1 MDELGIL
8 SLFPVFVTLCVSLI
22 LRNVLLGLFSGV
34 ITGTLI
40 LHTYSFITF
49 LPLLIKEYIVPEIAD
64 TYNASVLVLLVF
76 IGGFVRLIKYSGGGM
91 AFAASTVKYI
101 SNKASAQISA
111 WFGGIVIFFSDLGT
125 PLIVGPVFQSLFDRF
140 AISRQKL
147 AFIIDSTSSP
157 IAILI
162 PFIGWGVFSMSII
175 KSSFET
181 NNISINEWNAF
192 TSAIVFQLYTWLAIS
207 VVPVLSL
214 LGFDFG

>member
-1 MDELGIL
+1 
-8 SLFPVFVTLCVSLI
+8 
-22 LRNVLLGLFSGV
+22 
-34 ITGTLI
+34 
-40 LHTYSFITF
+40 
-49 LPLLIKEYIVPEIAD
+49 
-64 TYNASVLVLLVF
+64 
-76 IGGFVRLIKYSGGGM
+76 M

-162 PFIGWGVFSMSII
+162 PFIGWGVAFSMSII

-192 TSAIVFQLYTWLAIS
+192 TSAIVFQLYTWLAIT

-214 LGFDFG
+214 LGFDFGKMAEAEEAAVSRNEASTKVHKNAMAIFVWLPLIVLALTLFFGLNFYGFPFKQVAGSILGGACQCLSFGSHNSMWTDVLFY